1 MYGWNMNG
9 VLVTGATGFI
19 GRRLVPA
26 LAGRWPVIAASRSGE
41 DVGGA
46 KGVRLDLTQEADFA
60 ALPDHVEVVV
70 HLAALIEAPAVEDYL
85 RVNVLGTHRLLAYAQ
100 AAGAGTFVYGSTG
113 GVYGSGPRPHRETDP
128 PRPQDDYAT
137 SKAQAETAVT
147 AFPAEMRKIMLRYCA
162 PYAVGTPNPITRVL
176 DAVIGGKEL
185 QVTAGMYPRYNPLH
199 LDDAVE
205 MTVRS
210 LDLPQDKIL
219 NIAGTEITT
228 FAGIALI
235 AGEAVGRPPRLRL
248 IDRDE
253 AIPYYRDDTVCEP
266 TAAYEVLGYRP
277 RIALRDGI
285 TDMARDQAR
294 LAAGIGGSDG
304 S

>member
-1 MYGWNMNG
+1 MGS

-26 LAGRWPVIAASRSGE
+26 LAGRWQVIAASRSGA

-46 KGVRLDLTQEADFA
+46 PGVRLDLTSEADFT
-60 ALPDHVEVVV
+60 ALPGHVDAVV
-70 HLAALIEAPAVEDYL
+70 HLAALIETPRVEDYL
-85 RVNVLGTHRLLAYAQ
+85 RVNVLGTHRLLAWAQ

-113 GVYGSGPRPHRETDP
+113 GVYGSGPAPHRESDP

-147 AFPAEMRKIMLRYCA
+147 AFPAGLRKIMLRYCA
-162 PYAVGTPNPITRVL
+162 PYAVGTPNPITRIL
-176 DAVIGGKEL
+176 GAVIGGEEL
-185 QVTAGMYPRYNPLH
+185 PVTAGMYPRYNPLH
-199 LDDAVE
+199 LDDAVA
-205 MTVRS
+205 MTVRA
-210 LDLPQDKIL
+210 LDLDADAIL
-219 NIAGTEITT
+219 NIAGPEVTT

-266 TAAYEVLGYRP
+266 TAAYQALGCRP
-277 RIALRDGI
+277 RISLRDGI
-285 TDMARDQAR
+285 TAMAREQAG
-294 LAAGIGGSDG
+294 LTAGTGVSDG

>member
-1 MYGWNMNG
+1 MNS

-26 LAGRWPVIAASRSGE
+26 LAGRWQVIAASRSGE

-46 KGVRLDLTQEADFA
+46 QGIRLDLTRETDFA
-60 ALPDHVEVVV
+60 ALPDHIEAVV
-70 HLAALIEAPAVEDYL
+70 HLAALIDAPAVEDYL

-100 AAGAGTFVYGSTG
+100 AAGVGTFVYGSTG
-113 GVYGSGPRPHRETDP
+113 GVYGSGPGPHRETDP
-128 PRPQDDYAT
+128 PHPQDDYAT

-147 AFPAEMRKIMLRYCA
+147 AFPSAMCKIMLRYCA

-176 DAVIGGKEL
+176 DAVIHGKEL

-199 LDDAVE
+199 LADAVE

-210 LDLPQDKIL
+210 LDLSKDRIL
-219 NIAGTEITT
+219 NVAGPEITT

-248 IDRDE
+248 IDRED
-253 AIPYYRDDTVCEP
+253 AIPYYRDDTIMEP
-266 TAAYEVLGYRP
+266 TTAYEVLSYRP
-277 RIALRDGI
+277 RITLRDGI
-285 TDMARDQAR
+285 TEMARDQAR
-294 LAAGIGGSDG
+294 LAAGIGGSDD

>member
-1 MYGWNMNG
+1 MGS

-19 GRRLVPA
+19 GRKLVPA
-26 LAGRWPVIAASRSGE
+26 LAGHGPVIAASRSGQE
-41 DVGGA
+41 VAGA
-46 KGVRLDLTQEADFA
+46 PGVRLDLTRAADFA
-60 ALPDHVEVVV
+60 ALPDRIDAVV
-70 HLAALIEAPAVEDYL
+70 HLAALIEAPAMEDYL
-85 RVNVLGTHRLLAYAQ
+85 RVNVLGTHRLLAWAQ
-100 AAGAGTFVYGSTG
+100 AAGAAAFVYGSTG
-113 GVYGSGPRPHRETDP
+113 GVYGSGPQPHREDDQ

-137 SKAQAETAVT
+137 SKAQAEIAVT
-147 AFPAEMRKIMLRYCA
+147 AFPANMRKIMLRYCA

-176 DAVIGGKEL
+176 DAVIHGKEV

-210 LDLPQDKIL
+210 LGLPGDQIL
-219 NIAGTEITT
+219 NIAGPEITT

-248 IDRDE
+248 IGRAE

-266 TAAYEVLGYRP
+266 SGAYAALGFRP
-277 RIALRDGI
+277 RTSLRDGI
-285 TDMARDQAR
+285 TAMAREQAG
-294 LAAGIGGSDG
+294 LAAGPGGPDG